1 MLKDEIDG
9 IKIAKDG
16 DAVILRFSIPLTAE
30 TIPSVISALPKFLS
44 SSKNK
49 NVTLDLA
56 NVGTMDDY
64 GFFFIEELKKQFV
77 LRGCNINVI
86 NVNSGLETFFS
97 DFHIKET
104 TSSTTE
110 LQDKAQQYSY
120 DANFITGIGNY
131 ALKEGNNIKSLISFM
146 GAVVLSIITVIKK
159 PSLLRT
165 GDVWTGMFKVGVEA
179 LPVVALIGFL
189 MGLIMAFMS
198 ATQLKMFGAN
208 IYVASL
214 VSLAMARELGPIM
227 TTILMAGRSGSAFA
241 AEIATMRISDEIDAL
256 TTMGIDPVIFLV
268 VPKILASLIVVPLL
282 TLFSILIAIFGGM
295 IVGVGMLDLTVSGYI
310 SQTAKSITIF
320 DVLIGCSKSGV
331 FAFLITWISCLR
343 GFNARGGASAVGD
356 AATSAVVSG
365 IFLIVV
371 TDSVFAVIQR
381 YW

>member
-282 TLFSILIAIFGGM
+282 TLFSILIAILGGM
-295 IVGVGMLDLTVSGYI
+295 IVGVGMLDLTISGYI